1 MGKLTIQEIAA
12 VLTEKNGFEKSE
24 ANKFVSAMFALIQ
37 ERLETDQLAKI
48 KGFGTFKIIDVEAR
62 ESISVRTGE
71 RVTISGHSK
80 VSFTPDAM
88 MKELVNKPFSQF
100 ETVVLNDGVEFDDIK
115 DEEPEEEESVEDTP
129 QETTP
134 VQPLIEIVE
143 EESISQEAEVS
154 SPELTEKTMPEVAE
168 EPIHEVVEESMARH
182 AEAPS
187 PIEAAKP
194 EPQEAADVQS
204 HIVEDSVARQVDEP
218 VPVTSSHLMGHWILY
233 AVLSLLLMA
242 VSGLAGYYYGSY
254 KTLIS
259 ASKPDTVVVHDTV
272 TAVPVDT
279 VLAQQA
285 PTEQPDIKPEPQKPA
300 AEVPKVE
307 PVLAPA
313 KALQTVAQQ
322 VPAKA
327 EKKDAKPAEDY
338 DKYAEKDSRVRLG
351 AYRIVGLSHEVKVQK
366 GQTFYSICR
375 ANLGPDMEC
384 YVEVYN
390 NLSQNPKLKEGQV
403 IKIPKLQLK
412 TRRR

>member
-48 KGFGTFKIIDVEAR
+48 KGLGTFKIIDVEAR

-115 DEEPEEEESVEDTP
+115 DEGPEEEESIEDAP
-129 QETTP
+129 LETTP

-143 EESISQEAEVS
+143 EESIPQETEASSLELAEK
-154 SPELTEKTMPEVAE
+154 PMP
-168 EPIHEVVEESMARH
+168 EVVEEAMAQD
-182 AEAPS
+182 AETPAPM
-187 PIEAAKP
+187 EAEKP
-194 EPQEAADVQS
+194 KLQEQADVQS

-218 VPVTSSHLMGHWILY
+218 VASTHLMGHWVLY
-233 AVLSLLLMA
+233 AVLSLFLMA

-279 VLAQQA
+279 VPTQQA
-285 PTEQPDIKPEPQKPA
+285 PAEQPDIKPEPQKPA
-300 AEVPKVE
+300 AEVPRVE
-307 PVLAPA
+307 PVQAPA
-313 KALQTVAQQ
+313 KFQQTVVQAS
-322 VPAKA
+322 AKV

>member
-48 KGFGTFKIIDVEAR
+48 KGLGTFKIIDVEAR

-115 DEEPEEEESVEDTP
+115 DEGPEEEESVEDAP

-143 EESISQEAEVS
+143 EESIPQETEASSLELAEK
-154 SPELTEKTMPEVAE
+154 PMP
-168 EPIHEVVEESMARH
+168 EVVEEAMAQD
-182 AEAPS
+182 AETPAPM
-187 PIEAAKP
+187 EAEKP
-194 EPQEAADVQS
+194 KLQEQADVQS

-218 VPVTSSHLMGHWILY
+218 VASTHLMGHWVLY
-233 AVLSLLLMA
+233 AVLSLFLMA

-279 VLAQQA
+279 VPTQQA
-285 PTEQPDIKPEPQKPA
+285 PAEQPDIKPEPQKPA
-300 AEVPKVE
+300 AEVPRVE
-307 PVLAPA
+307 PVQAPA
-313 KALQTVAQQ
+313 KFQQTVVQAS
-322 VPAKA
+322 AKV
-327 EKKDAKPAEDY
+327 EKKDAKPAEDF

>member
-48 KGFGTFKIIDVEAR
+48 KGLGTFKIIDVEAR

-218 VPVTSSHLMGHWILY
+218 VASTHLMGHWVLY
-233 AVLSLLLMA
+233 AVLSLFLMA

-279 VLAQQA
+279 VPTQQA
-285 PTEQPDIKPEPQKPA
+285 PAEQPDIKPEPQKPA
-300 AEVPKVE
+300 AEVPRVE
-307 PVLAPA
+307 PVQAPA
-313 KALQTVAQQ
+313 KFQQTVVQAS
-322 VPAKA
+322 AKV
-327 EKKDAKPAEDY
+327 EKKDAKPAEDF

-375 ANLGPDMEC
+375 GNLGPDMEC

>member
-48 KGFGTFKIIDVEAR
+48 KGLGTFKIIDVEAR

-115 DEEPEEEESVEDTP
+115 DEGPEEEESVEDAP
-129 QETTP
+129 LETTP

-143 EESISQEAEVS
+143 EESIPQETEASSLELAEK
-154 SPELTEKTMPEVAE
+154 PMP
-168 EPIHEVVEESMARH
+168 EVVEEAMAQD
-182 AEAPS
+182 AETPAPM
-187 PIEAAKP
+187 EAEKP
-194 EPQEAADVQS
+194 KLQEQADVQS

-218 VPVTSSHLMGHWILY
+218 VASTHLMGHWVLY
-233 AVLSLLLMA
+233 AVLSLFLMA

-279 VLAQQA
+279 VPTQQA
-285 PTEQPDIKPEPQKPA
+285 PAEQPDIKPEPQKPA
-300 AEVPKVE
+300 AEVPRVE
-307 PVLAPA
+307 PVQAPA
-313 KALQTVAQQ
+313 KFQQTVVQAS
-322 VPAKA
+322 AKV
-327 EKKDAKPAEDY
+327 EKKDAKPAEDF

>member
-48 KGFGTFKIIDVEAR
+48 KGLGTFKIIDVEAR

-129 QETTP
+129 QET
-134 VQPLIEIVE
+134 E

-182 AEAPS
+182 AEALS

-204 HIVEDSVARQVDEP
+204 HIVEDSVARQVDES
-218 VPVTSSHLMGHWILY
+218 VASTHLMGHWVLY
-233 AVLSLLLMA
+233 AVLSLFLMA

-279 VLAQQA
+279 VPTQQA
-285 PTEQPDIKPEPQKPA
+285 PAEQPDIKPEPQKPA
-300 AEVPKVE
+300 AEVPRVE
-307 PVLAPA
+307 PVQAPA
-313 KALQTVAQQ
+313 KFQQTVVQAS
-322 VPAKA
+322 AKV
-327 EKKDAKPAEDY
+327 EKKDAKPAEDF

-375 ANLGPDMEC
+375 GNLGPDMEC

>member
-48 KGFGTFKIIDVEAR
+48 KGLGTFKIIDVEAR

-115 DEEPEEEESVEDTP
+115 DEGPEEEESVEDAP
-129 QETTP
+129 LETTP

-143 EESISQEAEVS
+143 EESIPQETEASSLELAEKPMS
-154 SPELTEKTMPEVAE
+154 
-168 EPIHEVVEESMARH
+168 EVVEEAMAQD
-182 AEAPS
+182 AETPAPM
-187 PIEAAKP
+187 EAEKP
-194 EPQEAADVQS
+194 KLQEQADV
-204 HIVEDSVARQVDEP
+204 HPHKVEDSIARQVDEP

>member
-48 KGFGTFKIIDVEAR
+48 KGLGTFKIIDVEAR

-115 DEEPEEEESVEDTP
+115 DEGPEEEESVEDAP
-129 QETTP
+129 LETTP

-143 EESISQEAEVS
+143 EESIPQETEASSLELAEK
-154 SPELTEKTMPEVAE
+154 PMP
-168 EPIHEVVEESMARH
+168 EVVEEAMVQD
-182 AEAPS
+182 AETPAPM
-187 PIEAAKP
+187 EAEKP
-194 EPQEAADVQS
+194 KLQEQADV
-204 HIVEDSVARQVDEP
+204 HPHKVEDSIARQVDEP

-390 NLSQNPKLKEGQV
+390 DLSQNPKLKEGQV

>member
-48 KGFGTFKIIDVEAR
+48 KGLGTFKIIDVEAR

-115 DEEPEEEESVEDTP
+115 DEGPEEEESVEDAP
-129 QETTP
+129 LETTP

-143 EESISQEAEVS
+143 EESIPQETEASSLELAEK
-154 SPELTEKTMPEVAE
+154 PMP
-168 EPIHEVVEESMARH
+168 EVVEEAMAQD
-182 AEAPS
+182 AETPAPM
-187 PIEAAKP
+187 EAAKP

-218 VPVTSSHLMGHWILY
+218 VASTHLMGHWVLY
-233 AVLSLLLMA
+233 AVLSLFLMA

-279 VLAQQA
+279 VPTQQA
-285 PTEQPDIKPEPQKPA
+285 PAEQPDIKPEPQKPA
-300 AEVPKVE
+300 AEVPRVE
-307 PVLAPA
+307 PVQAPA
-313 KALQTVAQQ
+313 KFQQTVVQAS
-322 VPAKA
+322 AKV

-375 ANLGPDMEC
+375 GNLGPDMEC

>member
-48 KGFGTFKIIDVEAR
+48 KGLGTFKIIDVEAR

-115 DEEPEEEESVEDTP
+115 DEGPEEEESVEDAP
-129 QETTP
+129 LETTP

-143 EESISQEAEVS
+143 EESIPQETEASSLELAEK
-154 SPELTEKTMPEVAE
+154 PMP
-168 EPIHEVVEESMARH
+168 EVVEEAMAQD
-182 AEAPS
+182 AETPAPM
-187 PIEAAKP
+187 EAEKP
-194 EPQEAADVQS
+194 KLQEQADVQS

-218 VPVTSSHLMGHWILY
+218 VASTHLMGHWVLY
-233 AVLSLLLMA
+233 AVLSLFLMA

-279 VLAQQA
+279 VPTQQA
-285 PTEQPDIKPEPQKPA
+285 PAEQPDIKPEPQKPA
-300 AEVPKVE
+300 AEVPRVE
-307 PVLAPA
+307 PVQAPA
-313 KALQTVAQQ
+313 KFQQTVVQAS
-322 VPAKA
+322 AKV

>member
-48 KGFGTFKIIDVEAR
+48 KGLGTFKIIDVEAR

-115 DEEPEEEESVEDTP
+115 DEGPEEEESVEDAP
-129 QETTP
+129 LETTP

-143 EESISQEAEVS
+143 EESIPQETEASSLELAEKPMS
-154 SPELTEKTMPEVAE
+154 
-168 EPIHEVVEESMARH
+168 EVVEEAMAQD
-182 AEAPS
+182 AETPAPM
-187 PIEAAKP
+187 EAEKP
-194 EPQEAADVQS
+194 KLQEQADV
-204 HIVEDSVARQVDEP
+204 HPHKVEDSMARQVDEP

-322 VPAKA
+322 VSAKA

>member
-48 KGFGTFKIIDVEAR
+48 KGLGTFKIIDVEAR

-129 QETTP
+129 QEITP

-143 EESISQEAEVS
+143 EESISQEAEAS
-154 SPELTEKTMPEVAE
+154 SLELAEKPMP
-168 EPIHEVVEESMARH
+168 EVVEEAMAQD
-182 AEAPS
+182 AETPAPM
-187 PIEAAKP
+187 EAEKP
-194 EPQEAADVQS
+194 KLQEQADV
-204 HIVEDSVARQVDEP
+204 HPHKVEDSVARQVDEP
-218 VPVTSSHLMGHWILY
+218 VASTHLMGHWVLY
-233 AVLSLLLMA
+233 AVLSLFLMA

-279 VLAQQA
+279 VPTQQA
-285 PTEQPDIKPEPQKPA
+285 PAEQPDIKPEPQKPA
-300 AEVPKVE
+300 AEVPRVE
-307 PVLAPA
+307 PVQAPA
-313 KALQTVAQQ
+313 KFQQTVVQAS
-322 VPAKA
+322 AKV
-327 EKKDAKPAEDY
+327 EKKDAKPAEDF

>member
-48 KGFGTFKIIDVEAR
+48 KGLGTFKIIDVEAR

-218 VPVTSSHLMGHWILY
+218 VASTHLMGHWVLY
-233 AVLSLLLMA
+233 AVLSLFLMA

-279 VLAQQA
+279 
-285 PTEQPDIKPEPQKPA
+285 PA
-300 AEVPKVE
+300 AEVPRVE
-307 PVLAPA
+307 PVQAPA
-313 KALQTVAQQ
+313 KFQQTVVQAS
-322 VPAKA
+322 AKV

-366 GQTFYSICR
+366 GQTFYGICR
-375 ANLGPDMEC
+375 GNLGPDMEC